1 VDKKFQPQQAAITAQ
16 ISGLQPGQNPNELQ
30 QQMADLLAKERV
42 ELEQMLQDP
51 ALRQFSDGWNL
62 IYSKMEQVYS
72 QQQKYND
79 ELRKSADLMTPLAD
93 GLKSVS
99 GLLDS
104 IWSSKFVKG
113 LSASLSGGI
122 AALQGS
128 QKAGTQIREAL
139 HPESTTVPK
148 DPQMQALENAA
159 KSAANTFGGV
169 QTSADKLIDSL
180 NSVTVAATAT
190 AAALSAKAS
199 GDSSISFDDNGNA
212 TTNATIGGTQQT
224 KSMSGS
230 SASGADSGSGKPS
243 ATERFTS
250 GMIAATGEIT
260 NFADALHHSTSA
272 LGGAAGG
279 AVGGA
284 GIGNTISGALG
295 AAGPFG
301 AIAGAVVGG
310 VMGAISGHK
319 NAEMS
324 SELSQMNSQ
333 YTSLM
338 DAFHANTD
346 NLQVTINELQNLMAE
361 AAEEQA
367 NSKKGGQAFGSLISQ
382 YSEELSQLQDQ
393 QSSIISSLETQL
405 AIFDT
410 PTGMQQFLTNL
421 DTIIQQYDKFA
432 GAAENASQLAQANSW
447 LTDSL
452 SSYTAQMENTFVSDE
467 EGGISDALQLNSLL
481 SERSTMI
488 SQLGNSIQNV
498 LEQGVL
504 TRQQTGAQKKG
515 QQIYQLESAASL
527 QMTSINNEISLE
539 TYKVGIETS
548 LYNLGMTSMALQGQ
562 LLVLQEAQASQSLAS
577 ISALQTLMDTLNG
590 GGYSGTLSSIL
601 TLLGYGTA
609 AGNIPAG
616 TTQSPYGPIGGTT
629 IGGLDALVSAAY
641 QSRATLGYA
650 GYRGGNI

>member
-1 VDKKFQPQQAAITAQ
+1 
-16 ISGLQPGQNPNELQ
+16 
-30 QQMADLLAKERV
+30 
-42 ELEQMLQDP
+42 
-51 ALRQFSDGWNL
+51 
-62 IYSKMEQVYS
+62 
-72 QQQKYND
+72 
-79 ELRKSADLMTPLAD
+79 
-93 GLKSVS
+93 
-99 GLLDS
+99 
-104 IWSSKFVKG
+104 
-113 LSASLSGGI
+113 
-122 AALQGS
+122 
-128 QKAGTQIREAL
+128 
-139 HPESTTVPK
+139 
-148 DPQMQALENAA
+148 MQALENAA
-159 KSAANTFGGV
+159 RSAANTFGGV
-169 QTSADKLIDSL
+169 QTSADKLVDSL
-180 NSVTVAATAT
+180 NSVTAAATAT
-190 AAALSAKAS
+190 AAALSAKA
-199 GDSSISFDDNGNA
+199 GDSSI
-212 TTNATIGGTQQT
+212 TNATIGGTQQTPQTAQQTTQHPPQQTTQQTPQQTTQHPPQQTTQQTPQTAQQTPQQTTQQT

-230 SASGADSGSGKPS
+230 SASGDASGSGTPS
-243 ATERFTS
+243 ATDRFTN
-250 GMIAATGEIT
+250 GLIAATGEIT
-260 NFADALHHSTSA
+260 SFADALHHSSSA
-272 LGGAAGG
+272 LGGAVGGAAGG
-279 AVGGA
+279 A
-284 GIGNTISGALG
+284 GIGSTISGALG

-382 YSEELSQLQDQ
+382 YSQELSQLQDQ

-452 SSYTAQMENTFVSDE
+452 SSYTAQMENTFVNDE

-601 TLLGYGTA
+601 TLLGYGAA

-616 TTQSPYGPIGGTT
+616 TTTSPYGPIGGTP

-650 GYRGGNI
+650 GFRGSNI